1 MDQNQNLFR
10 KKSIERISSPEQLND
25 YLRVTSPSTWIILI
39 AVIVLLAGLLLWS
52 SVTTIES
59 YVEGSG
65 EVKNGVMTIRF
76 SDQGKAKNVAK
87 DMVVSAGDTQTAVS
101 TVAHDENG
109 LIIATAH
116 TELADGFYSVR
127 VSYNQTQVLSLLFD

>member
-1 MDQNQNLFR
+1 MDQNLFR
-10 KKSIERISSPEQLND
+10 KKSIDRISSPEQLND
-25 YLRVTSPSTWIILI
+25 YLRVTSPSIWVILI

-52 SVTTIES
+52 SVTAIES

-65 EVKNGVMTIRF
+65 EVKNGVMTVRF
-76 SDQGKAKNVAK
+76 TDQEKAKNVEK

-101 TVAHDENG
+101 TVAHDNTG

-116 TELADGFYSVR
+116 TELADGFYTVR
-127 VSYNQTQVLSLLFD
+127 ISYKQTQVLSLLFD